1 MTKRL
6 LNSGA
11 VSMIVSE
18 EDENVIYPVRLKLFK
33 PVVEEDGTR
42 RWYPTPSSHVALR
55 KLLGRIIRSVP
66 SATFSFGHL
75 HLDPSLNSR

>member
-18 EDENVIYPVRLKLFK
+18 ENENVIYPVRILLKSE
-33 PVVEEDGTR
+33 VQEGITEEALRVPFVGGG
-42 RWYPTPSSHVALR
+42 PFAHLAGPHVAA
-55 KLLGRIIRSVP
+55 S
-66 SATFSFGHL
+66 
-75 HLDPSLNSR
+75 